1 MATTIVNPPANN
13 DSSNSSGNGM
23 GMILGIIL
31 LLVVV
36 VILVVYLFPMV
47 VGSFNSNATSPEIN
61 VPKDINVNI
70 DSKK

>member
-13 DSSNSSGNGM
+13 DSSGNGM

-36 VILVVYLFPMV
+36 VILVVYLFPMLA
-47 VGSFNSNATSPEIN
+47 SFFNSYSTSPEIN